1 MSHDEIMSDLQQ
13 PQPENRKLEKAI
25 RRVRVL
31 YVEAMHRAEI
41 HKPLAW
47 ALYQVWREVDKD
59 EESR

>member
-41 HKPLAW
+41 HNPLAW